1 MLHSRHAACVLVSL
15 CAGAV
20 ALVGCSGPSGTP
32 KGTSSG
38 DAGRGAAADA
48 AGAAGGSRS
57 VVTFAAR
64 PPATADAVR
73 KTVERLR
80 QRADA
85 LGMAGVRV
93 AAEGDS
99 ITVAGP
105 SSDEE
110 RMKHLGDAGELHFR
124 PVLAAAPG
132 ATLPA
137 GRSAGRPAVPSASP
151 SAVPSAVPNAGPSA
165 NTSEPGA
172 ALQAEFAALDCSGRT
187 RTDAGRRDAGRRADS
202 QEPITA
208 CGAAGETPGPPEKY
222 LLGPAAL
229 DGSGISS
236 AEAVLDAQ
244 FGGWIVQLDFNAEGT
259 RKFADI
265 TGDLAV
271 RTAPQNRF
279 AIVLDGEVVSAP
291 AVTQRLPGGKAQISG
306 KFTRGS
312 AEELAATLNSGSLPT
327 ELEITSLTQVTKP

>member
-1 MLHSRHAACVLVSL
+1 M
-15 CAGAV
+15 
-20 ALVGCSGPSGTP
+20 
-32 KGTSSG
+32 
-38 DAGRGAAADA
+38 
-48 AGAAGGSRS
+48 
-57 VVTFAAR
+57 TFAAR

-85 LGMAGVRV
+85 LGMADVRV

-151 SAVPSAVPNAGPSA
+151 SAVPNAGPSA
-165 NTSEPGA
+165 NASEPDA

-271 RTAPQNRF
+271 RTAPQNWF

-312 AEELAATLNSGSLPT
+312 AEGLAANLNSGSLPA